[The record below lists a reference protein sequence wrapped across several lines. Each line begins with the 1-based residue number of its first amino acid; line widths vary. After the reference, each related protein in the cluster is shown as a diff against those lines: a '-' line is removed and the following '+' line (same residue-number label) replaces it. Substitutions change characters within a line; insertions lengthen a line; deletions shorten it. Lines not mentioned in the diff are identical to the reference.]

1 MPVSAPFY
9 SLPSQRLLL
18 LLTMLVLS
26 SLARPELLVAQVTGS
41 ATDTATAGSSRSD
54 ASVTSLRVFVD
65 CDWFCDNEFLHTEIT
80 FVTFVRDRADADVQ
94 VIVTR
99 LGAGGGGEVYT
110 IDFLG
115 LRRFDGVNHATHYS
129 SPPGASEDARRNGLT
144 RSIAVGLVSYVSD
157 TPVAAGLTISYVPP
171 AASEVAARDDPWNAW
186 VFKVGANGSMD
197 DEARQTQ
204 FNVSSDAS
212 ARRITEAW
220 KLGVS
225 ASGSI
230 NTDKYELDDRA
241 VTNRRERYRT
251 GAVLVRSLGSHWGA
265 GAEAAVSSSTYDNM
279 QLAMRFAPAVE
290 YSFFPYSEATRR
302 QLTIQYS
309 AGVSSYEYHEET
321 IFGRTAETRPTQA
334 IVAGYDMRQPWG
346 SADAT
351 FEAATYL
358 DDLAKNS
365 MRFDGR
371 LSLRLV
377 RGLELDLRG
386 SAALVRDQLALVK
399 RDATEEEILLRRREL
414 ATSYRYSMR
423 VGLSYTFGSIF
434 SSVVNPRF
442 GSGPGRVLR

>member
-1 MPVSAPFY
+1 
-9 SLPSQRLLL
+9 
-18 LLTMLVLS
+18 
-26 SLARPELLVAQVTGS
+26 VTGS
-41 ATDTATAGSSRSD
+41 ASDSSTAGLPGSGTQS
-54 ASVTSLRVFVD
+54 TSLRVFVD
-65 CDWFCDNEFLHTEIT
+65 CGWFCDNEFLRTEIT

-110 IDFLG
+110 IDYVG
-115 LRRFDGVNHATHYS
+115 LRRFDGVNSTAHYT
-129 SPPGASEDARRNGLT
+129 SPPGSSQDARRTGLT
-144 RSIAVGLVSYVSD
+144 RSIAAGLVRYVTD

-171 AASEVAARDDPWNAW
+171 AASEIGAREDPWNAW

-197 DEARQTQ
+197 DEARQTR
-204 FNVSSDAS
+204 FNLSSDVS

-220 KLGVS
+220 KLGVG

-230 NTDKYELDDRA
+230 NTDHYELDDRS
-241 VTNRRERYRT
+241 VRNRREQYRT
-251 GAVLVRSLGSHWGA
+251 GAILVRSLGAHWGA

-279 QLAMRFAPAVE
+279 KLAVRFAPAVE

-321 IFGRTAETRPTQA
+321 IFDRLAETRPTQSL
-334 IVAGYDMRQPWG
+334 VAGYDMRQPWG

-351 FEAATYL
+351 LEAATYL